1 MCPTN
6 QIASNIISEMIF
18 TIDVIVIVVIFSVA
32 VAVAVFVFVVSV
44 IVVVVLVVVGFV
56 VDIFDVVLVVAHIR
70 ILSF

>member
-18 TIDVIVIVVIFSVA
+18 TIDVIVIVVVFSVA

-44 IVVVVLVVVGFV
+44 IVVVVLVVGFV